1 MRHIKI
7 RNMSDVLDPA
17 IRAYLQEACERAGHD
32 TNVAYKEKT
41 VTTAVKR
48 KDSAKRSVGT
58 ARL

>member
-7 RNMSDVLDPA
+7 RNISDAMNPA
-17 IRAYLQEACERAGHD
+17 IQAYLQEACERAGHD
-32 TNVAYKEKT
+32 VTATTART

-48 KDSAKRSVGT
+48 KNSSKRTIGT